1 MMNKEQEIKNIKD
14 MIVNLNKAINN
25 AQQFGDE
32 ATVNAINNQIAMY
45 RNRLAE
51 LEAEEVAVQ
60 EQQVEEQEVQEVQ
73 EVEAVEVQEVQ
84 YIKGMIVELNKAINN
99 AQQFGDNVTVNAI
112 NNQISMYQRRL
123 AQLNNN

>member
-60 EQQVEEQEVQEVQ
+60 EQQVEEQEVQEQ
-73 EVEAVEVQEVQ
+73 EVQEVQ

-99 AQQFGDNVTVNAI
+99 AQQFGDEVTVNAI
-112 NNQISMYQRRL
+112 NNQIAMYQKRL

>member
-60 EQQVEEQEVQEVQ
+60 EQQVEEQEVQEV
-73 EVEAVEVQEVQ
+73 EAVEVQEVQ
-84 YIKGMIVELNKAINN
+84 YIKGMIVELNRAINN
-99 AQQFGDNVTVNAI
+99 AQQFGDEVTVNAI
-112 NNQISMYQRRL
+112 NNQIVMYQKRL
-123 AQLNNN
+123 AQLSNN

>member
-1 MMNKEQEIKNIKD
+1 MNKEQEIKNIKD

-60 EQQVEEQEVQEVQ
+60 EQQVEEQEVQEV
-73 EVEAVEVQEVQ
+73 EAVEVQEVQ
-84 YIKGMIVELNKAINN
+84 YIKGMIVELNRAINN
-99 AQQFGDNVTVNAI
+99 AQQFGDEVTVNAI
-112 NNQISMYQRRL
+112 NNQIVMYQKRL
-123 AQLNNN
+123 AQLSNN

>member
-1 MMNKEQEIKNIKD
+1 MMNREQEIKNIKE

-60 EQQVEEQEVQEVQ
+60 EEAVEEQEAVEQ
-73 EVEAVEVQEVQ
+73 EVEAVEEQEVQ

-99 AQQFGDNVTVNAI
+99 AQQFGDDVTVNAI
-112 NNQISMYQRRL
+112 NNQIVMYQKRL
-123 AQLNNN
+123 AQLSNK